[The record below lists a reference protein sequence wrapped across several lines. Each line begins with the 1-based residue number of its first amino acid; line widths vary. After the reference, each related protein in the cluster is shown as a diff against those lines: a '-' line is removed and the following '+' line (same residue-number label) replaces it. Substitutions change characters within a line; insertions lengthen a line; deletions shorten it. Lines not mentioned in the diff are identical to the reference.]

1 MNKELKKDLV
11 NKDYILPS
19 WILSNY
25 GTIKEVKDG
34 VVIVKEGLNKVG
46 MSEMVEFEKTGLKG
60 IVNYLGMEKSI
71 TVLGNIQS
79 LKVGDLVKRLNT
91 LPYLTVN
98 NNYLGRVVDPLGAP
112 LDGEGEI
119 KSTTGG
125 KRLFIEKKAPGII
138 VRESVRNSLETGV
151 KFLDSMIPIGLGQRE
166 LIIGDP
172 KTGKTTIAVDT
183 IINQKG
189 KGLICVYVVIGQKQT
204 SLLKILKT
212 LRKKECMSYTTIVM
226 ASAADSAV
234 LQYLAP
240 YSGCTIG
247 EYFMDK
253 GRDVLI
259 VYDDL
264 SKHAVAYRQMSLL
277 LRRPPGREGYPGDV
291 FYLHSR
297 LLERSAKMKNDRETI
312 KNHVINGGSLTAFP
326 IIETVDGDIS
336 AYIPTNVISITDG
349 QVFLEANLFNQGVR
363 PAISPGVS
371 VSRVGGAA
379 QSKVMKSLAGSLK
392 LELAQYR
399 EIVDYISL
407 GLSVDASTKFL
418 LDKGSRLQQLMN
430 QPQNQ
435 PVNITTQ
442 IVLLYGGLKNLLND
456 VALTDINLFERKLH
470 VILNTDFFSDLL
482 KNTIKIKLFDNV
494 MEYLIYGLK
503 ITLISKKI

>member
-1 MNKELKKDLV
+1 
-11 NKDYILPS
+11 
-19 WILSNY
+19 
-25 GTIKEVKDG
+25 
-34 VVIVKEGLNKVG
+34 

>member
-1 MNKELKKDLV
+1 M
-11 NKDYILPS
+11 
-19 WILSNY
+19 
-25 GTIKEVKDG
+25 
-34 VVIVKEGLNKVG
+34 
-46 MSEMVEFEKTGLKG
+46 
-60 IVNYLGMEKSI
+60 
-71 TVLGNIQS
+71 
-79 LKVGDLVKRLNT
+79 
-91 LPYLTVN
+91 
-98 NNYLGRVVDPLGAP
+98 
-112 LDGEGEI
+112 
-119 KSTTGG
+119 
-125 KRLFIEKKAPGII
+125 
-138 VRESVRNSLETGV
+138 
-151 KFLDSMIPIGLGQRE
+151 KFLLYPIGLGQRE

-234 LQYLAP
+234 MQYLAP

-247 EYFMDK
+247 EYFMSK

-442 IVLLYGGLKNLLND
+442 IVLLYGGLNNLLND
-456 VALTDINLFERKLH
+456 VALSDINLFERKLN
-470 VILNTDFFSDLL
+470 VILNTEFFSDLL
-482 KNTIKIKLFDNV
+482 KNTIKVKLFDNI

-503 ITLISKKI
+503 ITLISKKN